1 LGYLE
6 SGDLGTITL
15 SGATPGGIDLTKSLT
30 YNESGDLESVS
41 YS

>member
-15 SGATPGGIDLTKSLT
+15 SGATPGGIDLVKTLLYTDGNLT
-30 YNESGDLESVS
+30 SVS